1 MFSLNRTYLWIAIL
15 TVILALSTLG
25 AAPHNV
31 TTVARSSLT
40 ENEDALLR
48 DAKIYA
54 SNMGVSLDEAVNRFK
69 LQEIAGNLEA
79 EIYEKETETFA
90 GLWLEHTP
98 KFRLIVQFT
107 RDGDETLKPYIPEEL
122 TDITEVRTAK
132 ISLATLEE
140 MQKEVTANVRNLG
153 IEVESQVN
161 VFENRVEL
169 FVTDW
174 ARLDEAIQRGEVQLP
189 PSVEVIIVENM
200 GKPDADIYGGLAL
213 SQCTSG
219 FSVRQTGDPGY
230 TGITTAAHCA
240 NSLSYNG
247 TSLTFMAQLYSGSYD
262 IQWHRAPGFTV
273 TNKIKD
279 GSNTTRDITATLHR
293 NNQTIGGYVCKYG
306 KTSGYTCGYISSKT
320 ICPSSVPSCGATFIR
335 VDNTAG
341 YSDLS
346 SGGDSGG
353 PWFLVNTAYGTHV
366 GEPADDPGDA
376 VYMAVNYIGGLGVSV
391 MTSP

>member
-1 MFSLNRTYLWIAIL
+1 MFGLHRAYVWV
-15 TVILALSTLG
+15 VILAVVIALSPSG
-25 AAPHNV
+25 AIPRNVEAAPQV
-31 TTVARSSLT
+31 LS
-40 ENEDALLR
+40 EDNEDALLR

-98 KFRLIVQFT
+98 KFQLIVQFT
-107 RDGDETLKPYIPEEL
+107 RDGDETLKSYIPEEL

-132 ISLATLEE
+132 VSLATLEE
-140 MQKEVTANVRNLG
+140 IQKEVTANVRKLG

-174 ARLDEAIQRGEVQLP
+174 ARLDEAAQRGEVQLP
-189 PSVEVIIVENM
+189 ASVEVIIVEKM
-200 GKPDADIYGGLAL
+200 GKPDADIYGGLSL
-213 SQCTSG
+213 SSCTSG
-219 FSVRQTGDPGY
+219 FSVRQTNDPGY
-230 TGITTAAHCA
+230 KGITTAGHCS
-240 NSLSYNG
+240 NTQSYNG
-247 TSLTFMAQLYSGSYD
+247 TSLTFMSQIFTGSYD

-279 GSNTTRDITATLHR
+279 GSNTTRNITATLHR

-306 KTSGYTCGYISSKT
+306 MTTGYTCGYISAKNY
-320 ICPSSVPSCGATFIR
+320 CPSYVPSCGATFIR

-341 YSDLS
+341 WNNLS

-353 PWFLVNTAYGTHV
+353 PWFLVNTAYGTHS
-366 GEPADDPGDA
+366 GEPGPNPNDA
-376 VYMAVNYIGGLGVSV
+376 IYMAVNYVGGLGVSV
-391 MTSP
+391 MTAP